1 MAPALDAAFVAAA
14 LGESLGGSEGPG
26 AGAASAPFRR
36 AVIDSRQ
43 AGPGDLFVALPGER
57 HDGHD
62 FAAEAVRAGAAG
74 ALLARP
80 VEGTEAAARFYV
92 DDPLVALQRLAAAWR
107 RALPQT
113 TVVGVTG
120 NVGKTT
126 TKLMAA
132 SVLRSCYRVHA
143 SESNYNNEIGVPLC
157 LLELDAGV
165 ERAVIEM
172 GMYTTGEIA
181 ELARWAQP
189 RTGVVLN
196 VGPVHLERAGS
207 METIARAK
215 RELVEALPG
224 DGHAVLN
231 VDDERVR
238 DMAAHTRARVWRV
251 GLAADADVR
260 ATDLASHG
268 ARGFAFT
275 LRVSGTLD
283 VSGLGT
289 SGDAPASERRVHV
302 PAPGAHLVTNVL
314 AAAAVGLA
322 EGLTLDEV
330 ACALGRLAPGLRL
343 RVRELAGGVTLIDDS
358 YNASPASTLAALD
371 LLAELPGRRLALL
384 GDMRELGD
392 LSAESHRQV
401 GRRAAELADVLY
413 TMGDLGRA
421 IGEAALDAGAAPEA
435 VRHLDSTQE
444 AATALREELR
454 PGDALLVKGS
464 RALALERVVAALDGA
479 AAEGDAAPARAA
491 ARAGDAE
498 GEGKAA
504 P

>member
-1 MAPALDAAFVAAA
+1 VAPPSLDAVFVAAA
-14 LGESLGGSEGPG
+14 LGEELRGREGPRG
-26 AGAASAPFRR
+26 GPREGVASAPFGR

-57 HDGHD
+57 HDGHA

-80 VEGTEAAARFYV
+80 VEGTDAAERFYV
-92 DDPLVALQRLAAAWR
+92 DDPLAALQRLAVAWR

-113 TVVGVTG
+113 MVVGITG

-132 SVLRSCYRVHA
+132 SVLRARYRVHA

-157 LLELDAGV
+157 MLELDPDI
-165 ERAVIEM
+165 ERTVIEM

-189 RTGVVLN
+189 HTGVVLN

-207 METIARAK
+207 LETIARAK
-215 RELVEALPG
+215 RELVEALPA
-224 DGHAVLN
+224 DGHAILN
-231 VDDERVR
+231 VDDDRVR
-238 DMAAHTRARVWRV
+238 AMARHTRARVWRV
-251 GLAADADVR
+251 GRAADAEVR
-260 ATDLASHG
+260 ATDLESHG

-275 LRVSGTLD
+275 LRVSG
-283 VSGLGT
+283 S
-289 SGDAPASERRVHV
+289 PAGERRVHI
-302 PAPGAHLVTNVL
+302 PAPGSHLVTNVL

-343 RVRELAGGVTLIDDS
+343 HVRELADGLTLVDDS
-358 YNASPASTLAALD
+358 YNASPASTLAALE

-384 GDMRELGD
+384 GDMRELGE

-401 GRRAAELADVLY
+401 GRRAAELADVIY
-413 TMGDLGRA
+413 TMGELGRS
-421 IGEAALDAGAAPEA
+421 IGEAARANGAAPGA
-435 VRHLDSTQE
+435 VRHLDSIE
-444 AATALREELR
+444 EATAALRAELR

-464 RALALERVVAALDGA
+464 RAMALERVIAALDGA
-479 AAEGDAAPARAA
+479 APIPEGRAEAAP
-491 ARAGDAE
+491 
-498 GEGKAA
+498 
-504 P
+504 

>member
-1 MAPALDAAFVAAA
+1 VTPPPPRIAAPALDAAFVATA
-14 LGESLGGSEGPG
+14 LGELLRGREGESRG
-26 AGAASAPFRR
+26 PFRR

-80 VEGTEAAARFYV
+80 VDGTDSAARFYV
-92 DDPLVALQRLAAAWR
+92 DDPLAALQQLAAAWR

-113 TVVGVTG
+113 SVVGVTG

-132 SVLRSCYRVHA
+132 SVLRARYRVHA

-157 LLELDAGV
+157 LLELDPDV

-181 ELARWAQP
+181 QLARWAQP

-196 VGPVHLERAGS
+196 VGPVHLERAGTL
-207 METIARAK
+207 ETITRAK
-215 RELVEALPG
+215 RELVEALPA
-224 DGHAVLN
+224 DGHAILN
-231 VDDERVR
+231 VDDARVR
-238 DMAAHTRARVWRV
+238 AMAGHTRARVWRI

-260 ATDLASHG
+260 ATDLESHG

-275 LRVSGTLD
+275 LRVSGAD
-283 VSGLGT
+283 
-289 SGDAPASERRVHV
+289 ERRVHV
-302 PAPGAHLVTNVL
+302 PAPGAHLVSNVL

-322 EGLTLDEV
+322 EGLPLDEV

-343 RVRELAGGVTLIDDS
+343 RVRELAGGVTLVDDS
-358 YNASPASTLAALD
+358 YNASPASTLAALE

-384 GDMRELGD
+384 GDMRELGE

-401 GRRAAELADVLY
+401 GRCAAELADVLY
-413 TMGDLGRA
+413 TIGELGRA
-421 IGEAALDAGAAPEA
+421 IGEAALDAGAAPDA
-435 VRHLDSTQE
+435 VRHLGSTEE
-444 AATALREELR
+444 AAEALRAELR

-464 RALALERVVAALDGA
+464 RAMALERVVAALDGA
-479 AAEGDAAPARAA
+479 ASASSSRRPGRPPTPPRRAR
-491 ARAGDAE
+491 RRWAGC
-498 GEGKAA
+498 
-504 P
+504 

>member
-1 MAPALDAAFVAAA
+1 VATPTFDPAFVAAA
-14 LGESLGGSEGPG
+14 LGETLIGREGPREG
-26 AGAASAPFRR
+26 VASATFRR
-36 AVIDSRQ
+36 PVIDSRQ

-57 HDGHD
+57 HDGHA

-80 VEGTEAAARFYV
+80 VDGTEAAECFYV
-92 DDPLVALQRLAAAWR
+92 DDPLAALQRLAAAWR

-132 SVLRSCYRVHA
+132 SVLRARYRVHA

-157 LLELDAGV
+157 LLELGPDT

-207 METIARAK
+207 LETIARAK
-215 RELVEALPG
+215 RELVEALPA
-224 DGHAVLN
+224 DGHAILN

-238 DMAAHTRARVWRV
+238 AMEGHTGARVWRV
-251 GLAADADVR
+251 GLADDAHVR
-260 ATDLASHG
+260 ATDLESHG

-275 LRVSGTLD
+275 LRVSGTPR
-283 VSGLGT
+283 VSGAPGVD
-289 SGDAPASERRVHV
+289 GDAEGERRVHV
-302 PAPGAHLVTNVL
+302 PAPGSHLVTNVL

-343 RVRELAGGVTLIDDS
+343 RVRELAGGVTLVDDS
-358 YNASPASTLAALD
+358 YNASPASTLAALE

-384 GDMRELGD
+384 GDMRELGE

-413 TMGDLGRA
+413 TMGELGQA
-421 IGEAALDAGAAPEA
+421 IGEAARAAGAAPST
-435 VRHLDSTQE
+435 VRHLGSVEE
-444 AATALREELR
+444 ATTALRAELR

-464 RALALERVVAALDGA
+464 RAMALERVVAALEGA
-479 AAEGDAAPARAA
+479 ATTPEGRGEAAP
-491 ARAGDAE
+491 
-498 GEGKAA
+498 
-504 P
+504 